1 MALVN
6 IVVVSIGV
14 VSIDVVSIGVVNIGV
29 VSIGVVIIG
38 VVNIGVV
45 IGRSFGLSDGS
56 KVRNFDKS
64 FCVAAR
70 NSKMR
75 KN

>member
-29 VSIGVVIIG
+29 VSIGVVI
-38 VVNIGVV
+38 
-45 IGRSFGLSDGS
+45 GRSFGLSDGS

-64 FCVAAR
+64 FFVAAR

>member
-6 IVVVSIGV
+6 IGDINIG
-14 VSIDVVSIGVVNIGV
+14 VVSIGVVNIGV
-29 VSIGVVIIG
+29 VS
-38 VVNIGVV
+38 IGVV

-75 KN
+75 KKLNFGEENVSIEAI

>member
-6 IVVVSIGV
+6 IVVINIG
-14 VSIDVVSIGVVNIGV
+14 VVSIGVVNIGV
-29 VSIGVVIIG
+29 VSIS
-38 VVNIGVV
+38 VV

-64 FCVAAR
+64 FFVAAR

-75 KN
+75 KKLNFGEENVSIEAI